1 MKQFLL
7 LLLIIPFLSISQV
20 QIGQDI
26 NGDSSGD
33 GFGRVIDLSS
43 DGTIMIVGSQQI
55 DFNGPDTGQIKVFKF
70 EMGVWNQLGCTINGT
85 SNYDYFGSSVA
96 ISGDGQTIAVGATG
110 VDTAL
115 GSTGQIKTYRFISND
130 WVQIGQ
136 NLNGVASGD
145 QAGLAISLSNT
156 GDIIAIGA
164 HQNDANGSNSG
175 HVRVFEFDNI
185 NWIQKGLDINGNL
198 SGLGFGYTIHISDDG
213 LKFAEGHLYNT
224 TSQYQTGFNRT
235 FEFNGVNWVEYG
247 NGNLSENTFGNY
259 VRLSSNGNILASGTA
274 WTDTYGSLTGS
285 LRIYNLDSNNNWI
298 QIGSDL
304 IGEAS
309 GDQFGSFFDLS
320 SNGSI
325 IAIGAPLND
334 SNGSNSGNVKVYEN
348 QSGVWTQV
356 GSTINGSAAG
366 DFFGNS
372 VRLSTDSNILS
383 IGGYNNDTNG
393 SDSGHVRVYDLSG
406 LTLASDNFVLENF
419 SVSPNP
425 TTDKVSITLT
435 NNLEL
440 KAVSIYNYFG
450 QKIKKIQSREVDLSS
465 LSIGVYFLEIETN
478 KGKASRKVV
487 KK

>member
-1 MKQFLL
+1 M
-7 LLLIIPFLSISQV
+7 
-20 QIGQDI
+20 
-26 NGDSSGD
+26 
-33 GFGRVIDLSS
+33 
-43 DGTIMIVGSQQI
+43 
-55 DFNGPDTGQIKVFKF
+55 
-70 EMGVWNQLGCTINGT
+70 
-85 SNYDYFGSSVA
+85 
-96 ISGDGQTIAVGATG
+96 
-110 VDTAL
+110 
-115 GSTGQIKTYRFISND
+115 
-130 WVQIGQ
+130 
-136 NLNGVASGD
+136 
-145 QAGLAISLSNT
+145 
-156 GDIIAIGA
+156 
-164 HQNDANGSNSG
+164 
-175 HVRVFEFDNI
+175 
-185 NWIQKGLDINGNL
+185 
-198 SGLGFGYTIHISDDG
+198 
-213 LKFAEGHLYNT
+213 
-224 TSQYQTGFNRT
+224 
-235 FEFNGVNWVEYG
+235 
-247 NGNLSENTFGNY
+247 
-259 VRLSSNGNILASGTA
+259 
-274 WTDTYGSLTGS
+274 
-285 LRIYNLDSNNNWI
+285 
-298 QIGSDL
+298 
-304 IGEAS
+304 
-309 GDQFGSFFDLS
+309 S

>member
-185 NWIQKGLDINGNL
+185 NWIQKG
-198 SGLGFGYTIHISDDG
+198 
-213 LKFAEGHLYNT
+213 
-224 TSQYQTGFNRT
+224 
-235 FEFNGVNWVEYG
+235 
-247 NGNLSENTFGNY
+247 
-259 VRLSSNGNILASGTA
+259 
-274 WTDTYGSLTGS
+274 
-285 LRIYNLDSNNNWI
+285 
-298 QIGSDL
+298 
-304 IGEAS
+304 
-309 GDQFGSFFDLS
+309 
-320 SNGSI
+320 
-325 IAIGAPLND
+325 
-334 SNGSNSGNVKVYEN
+334 
-348 QSGVWTQV
+348 
-356 GSTINGSAAG
+356 
-366 DFFGNS
+366 
-372 VRLSTDSNILS
+372 
-383 IGGYNNDTNG
+383 
-393 SDSGHVRVYDLSG
+393 
-406 LTLASDNFVLENF
+406 
-419 SVSPNP
+419 
-425 TTDKVSITLT
+425 
-435 NNLEL
+435 
-440 KAVSIYNYFG
+440 
-450 QKIKKIQSREVDLSS
+450 
-465 LSIGVYFLEIETN
+465 
-478 KGKASRKVV
+478 
-487 KK
+487 